1 VLRRTLLRAS
11 ALVAAALVVPLVLVG
26 CSSSERDR
34 VDARN
39 AQFQQWSATVQTV
52 TDDAPDGQGAA
63 GSLGSAG
70 AVTLTPDAGHWDVLA
85 VCNGIDRM
93 YFRISDGDASHV
105 HSRTDVACGA
115 TARIPLDLSTAQDV
129 LFRGRPYDEDAK
141 AVSDDTAF
149 LFWHFAIVPRG
160 WEPPTAA
167 G

>member
-1 VLRRTLLRAS
+1 MLRRTLLRAS
-11 ALVAAALVVPLVLVG
+11 ALVAATLVVPLVLVG
-26 CSSSERDR
+26 CSSSEQDR
-34 VDARN
+34 EDARN
-39 AQFQQWSATVQTV
+39 AQFRHWAATVQRV
-52 TDDAPDGQGAA
+52 VEDRPNGQGAA

-85 VCNGIDRM
+85 VCNGIDHM
-93 YFRISDGDASHV
+93 YFRVSDGDASHV

-115 TARIPLDLSTAQDV
+115 TARIPLDLATAQDV
-129 LFRGRPYDEDAK
+129 RFRGHPYDEDAK

-149 LFWHFAIVPRG
+149 LFWYFAIVPRG